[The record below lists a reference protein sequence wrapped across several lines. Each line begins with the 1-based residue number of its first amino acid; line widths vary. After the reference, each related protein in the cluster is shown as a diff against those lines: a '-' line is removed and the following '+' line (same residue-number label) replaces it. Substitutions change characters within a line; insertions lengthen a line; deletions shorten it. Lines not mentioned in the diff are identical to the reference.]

1 MDGWM
6 REGAILTFDLVTALV
21 VAVVDLDAEALDI
34 RVALD
39 ADHAVG
45 ELGRVA
51 VAAALIVGGLAQV
64 GRRVRRLS
72 HLKLLNDVL
81 GGGGVA
87 ACSACR

>member
-1 MDGWM
+1 MHGWMDGWM
-6 REGAILTFDLVTALV
+6 REGAFLTFDLVTALR

-51 VAAALIVGGLAQV
+51 AAAAALVIGGLAQV
-64 GRRVRRLS
+64 GRRGR
-72 HLKLLNDVL
+72 
-81 GGGGVA
+81 
-87 ACSACR
+87 